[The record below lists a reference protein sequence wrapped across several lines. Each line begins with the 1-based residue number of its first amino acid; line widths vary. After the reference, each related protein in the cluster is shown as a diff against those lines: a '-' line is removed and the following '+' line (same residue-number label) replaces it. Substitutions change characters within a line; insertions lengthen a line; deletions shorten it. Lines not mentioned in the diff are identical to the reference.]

1 MEYLKPV
8 ILQVLSPQCYDEF
21 FLNFNFFHVE
31 CLKAALSKG
40 LGLGIIAGSVLVKVP
55 QILKLF
61 NAKSGEGINLTAIFM
76 ELFAISA
83 NMAYSFRNEF
93 PFSSWGEGFFLAVQ
107 TAVVAAL
114 VLLYGSGASKGKNA
128 GKSAA
133 GRSGSAVSAV
143 SFLGCFSAG
152 LALLLS
158 PLAPMQLLWL
168 FQASIVPIIVISK
181 LIQAVAN
188 YRQGSTGQLSAV
200 TVFLLTGG
208 AAARIF
214 TSIQETGDSMMI
226 LTYVVSTF
234 VNCIIALQVIYYWN
248 SGKSGKASGKKKAAK
263 AKKNQ

>member
-1 MEYLKPV
+1 MKV
-8 ILQVLSPQCYDEF
+8 IYTV
-21 FLNFNFFHVE
+21 
-31 CLKAALSKG
+31 
-40 LGLGIIAGSVLVKVP
+40 
-55 QILKLF
+55 
-61 NAKSGEGINLTAIFM
+61 NA
-76 ELFAISA
+76 
-83 NMAYSFRNEF
+83 
-93 PFSSWGEGFFLAVQ
+93 
-107 TAVVAAL
+107 
-114 VLLYGSGASKGKNA
+114 
-128 GKSAA
+128 
-133 GRSGSAVSAV
+133 
-143 SFLGCFSAG
+143 
-152 LALLLS
+152 
-158 PLAPMQLLWL
+158 
-168 FQASIVPIIVISK
+168 